1 MGYFCPDCGAKLAQ
15 SQKCCP
21 YCGAELSDRQRQSK
35 AAARGSL
42 TGTAFIEKAKG
53 WESPQKNGRR
63 PGFVMLATLLLLAF
77 GIVAGFLYI
86 HLGAFAGKE
95 TETAQAPPEDGLAQ
109 GEGGQEE
116 S

>member
-63 PGFVMLATLLLLAF
+63 PGFVILGLLLGRRQKLPRLRQRM
-77 GIVAGFLYI
+77 GWRRVKVGRRRKLPWMP
-86 HLGAFAGKE
+86 GRR
-95 TETAQAPPEDGLAQ
+95 PE
-109 GEGGQEE
+109 